1 MQSLFNKILIL
12 FIGLCFA
19 SSVLEIDA
27 KECKQNYDKEQHSF
41 ISANKT
47 TINHSVKIIKEV
59 AIIKPIRSIFQDEY
73 FFDYQAA
80 KIKAPPPKSQQ
91 KLFIKN
97 SSLLI

>member
-41 ISANKT
+41 ISADQN
-47 TINHSVKIIKEV
+47 TITYPVKIIKEV
-59 AIIKPIRSIFQDEY
+59 AIIKPILSIFQVEN
-73 FFDYQAA
+73 FFNCQAA
-80 KIKAPPPKSQQ
+80 KSNAPPPKSQQ